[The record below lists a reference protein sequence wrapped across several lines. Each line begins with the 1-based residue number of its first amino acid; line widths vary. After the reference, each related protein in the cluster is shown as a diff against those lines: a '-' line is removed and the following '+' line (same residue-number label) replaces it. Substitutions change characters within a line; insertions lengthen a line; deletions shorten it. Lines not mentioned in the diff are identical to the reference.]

1 MRRLVGS
8 VVALVVGV
16 PLVAA
21 AGATPAGA
29 ATAPSGFADTAVASF
44 SRPTAVEWLPD
55 SRIVVL
61 EQDGRVRIGGP
72 TGGFTTAIDINVCG
86 GNSGERGLL
95 GFTVDPAFLS
105 NGFVYA
111 YYTHSAPALPGGC
124 ANRVSRFT
132 LSGATIVPS
141 SELVLL
147 DNISSRGGNHNGGNL
162 EIGSDGF
169 LYVSVGDAG
178 VDPRSDPGTNDA
190 AQDLSL
196 FNGKILR
203 ITLDGHP
210 APGNPFTGPTS
221 APCAL
226 AGISA
231 PRATRC
237 QEIFAWGLRNPY
249 RFAFDRNDGS
259 DRFVINDVG
268 QSTLE
273 EVDLGAK
280 GANYG
285 WPEREGSCARGMAPP
300 CAGPDPSKGFTQP
313 LTDYGRGDG
322 QVITGGAFVP
332 NGLWPEA
339 YDGAYFFGDGGSG
352 DIWVRFANGSVDY
365 AAPFATGAGGL
376 SDMTFGF
383 DAGGRMVLYYVAI
396 GGGLRKI
403 TPTTAAASSARS
415 NLHMIPVTP
424 FRAYDT
430 GPNEPAV
437 GVAPGKVFNGTTRR
451 IDLHP
456 PGAYEAALVNVTY
469 DDTAGAGFVRLWG
482 THALR
487 PPTSSLNADAPG
499 TIGANAAIVPLDS
512 SGRFM
517 LESALTGRLIVDV
530 MAWFDDTGGAVS
542 AGRFVAHTPERLVDT
557 RLAAGAALESGSD
570 NPYARP
576 TADVIEFDAD
586 GRLGVPSDG
595 TASAVVLAIGAIAGP
610 GPAGFAGAFPTG
622 TTWSN
627 TSNIN
632 VVGAD
637 IRANL
642 VVVPLGA
649 NGHVSIKTLN
659 VADAVVDVLGY
670 ITSADAPPATSGL
683 YSSIDSARIV
693 DTRVPLGFGR
703 LGAGAIASVQIPN
716 ASGASAVVQNVTVTG
731 TSGPG
736 WVATF
741 PESSAPPLVSNQ
753 NYVAADQIR
762 AALAFTS
769 LPASNTVSYR
779 SLVPTDLVVD
789 VVGTF
794 SA

>member
-1 MRRLVGS
+1 MRRLVGLS
-8 VVALVVGV
+8 VALALGV
-16 PLVAA
+16 PLVAVAGVSTVEA
-21 AGATPAGA
+21 ASVP
-29 ATAPSGFADTAVASF
+29 PGFADSAVAAF
-44 SRPTAVEWLPD
+44 SRPTAIDWLPS

-61 EQDGRVRIGGP
+61 EQDGRVRLGDPNGA
-72 TGGFTTAIDINVCG
+72 FTTAIDLNVCG
-86 GNSGERGLL
+86 GTSGERGLL
-95 GFTVDPAFLS
+95 GFAHDPGFLS
-105 NGFVYA
+105 NGYVYL
-111 YYTHSAPALPGGC
+111 YYTHSASQLPGGC

-132 LSGATIVPS
+132 LSGSTIDPA
-141 SELVLL
+141 SEVILL

-178 VDPRSDPGTNDA
+178 VNPRTGASPNLA

-210 APGNPFTGPTS
+210 APGNPLTGPNS
-221 APCAL
+221 APCAS

-231 PRATRC
+231 PQSTQC

-259 DRFVINDVG
+259 DRFFINDVG

-273 EVDLGAK
+273 EVDQGAL

-285 WPEREGSCARGMAPP
+285 WPEREGSCAQGGLPP
-300 CAGPDPSKGFTQP
+300 CAGPDPSKGYTQP
-313 LTDYGRGDG
+313 LTDYGRSDG
-322 QVITGGAFVP
+322 QVITGGAFIP

-352 DIWVRFANGSVDY
+352 DIWVRFADGSVNY
-365 AAPFATGAGGL
+365 AAPFATGASGL

-383 DAGGRMVLYYVAI
+383 DANGRMVLYYVGI
-396 GGGLRKI
+396 GNGLRKV
-403 TPTTAAASSARS
+403 TPTTPAASSARN
-415 NLHMIPVTP
+415 NLKMIPITP

-430 GPNEPAV
+430 GPTQPAI
-437 GVAPGKVFNGTTRR
+437 GVVAGKVFNGTTRR
-451 IDLHP
+451 VELHP
-456 PGAYEAALVNVTY
+456 PAGTAAALVNVTY
-469 DDTAGAGFVRLWG
+469 DDNAGAGFVRLWG
-482 THALR
+482 TQALR

-512 SGRFM
+512 NGRFM
-517 LESALTGRLIVDV
+517 LESAMTSRIIVDV
-530 MAWFDDTGGAVS
+530 MAWFENTSGPVT
-542 AGRFVAHTPERLVDT
+542 AGRFVALTPQRLVDT
-557 RLAAGAALESGSD
+557 RLPAGGTMESGSD
-570 NPYARP
+570 NPYTRP
-576 TADVIEFDAD
+576 GGDIEFDAD
-586 GRLGVPSDG
+586 GRLGVPADG
-595 TASAVVLAIGAIAGP
+595 TASAVVLSIGAIAGP

-622 TTWSN
+622 STWST

-642 VVVPLGA
+642 VVVPFGV
-649 NGHVSIKTLN
+649 NGHVSIKTLDI
-659 VADAVVDVLGY
+659 ADAVVDVLGY
-670 ITSADAPPATSGL
+670 ITSASAPASTSGR
-683 YSSIDSARIV
+683 YSSIDSVRVV
-693 DTRVPLGFGR
+693 DTRVPTGFTR
-703 LGAGAIASVQIPN
+703 LDASTISSVAIPN
-716 ASGASAVVQNVTVTG
+716 AGNASAVVQNVTVTG
-731 TSGPG
+731 TTGPG
-736 WVATF
+736 WIATF
-741 PESSAPPLVSNQ
+741 PESATPPLVSNQ
-753 NYVAADQIR
+753 NYVAANQIR

-769 LPASNTVSYR
+769 LPASKTVSYR